1 MFRSL
6 NYLNGGLFDDFRRL
20 EREMEQLFGAGPWPS
35 GIRSVARGTYPPINI
50 GSTPEQVD
58 VYLFAAGLNT
68 ESLDISIQKN
78 LLTID
83 GQRRLINEEGASYFR
98 RERFDDAFH
107 RVVTLPDDVD
117 PEKVEAS
124 YVDGVL
130 RITIQRRE
138 TTKPRQIEI
147 K

>member
-6 NYLNGGLFDDFRRL
+6 SNFNGGLFDEFRRL
-20 EREMEQLFGAGPWPS
+20 EREMDHLFGAGPWPN

-50 GSTPEQVD
+50 GSTPDQVD

-83 GQRRLINEEGASYFR
+83 GERRLIAEEGASYFR

-117 PEKVEAS
+117 PEKVDAS
-124 YVDGVL
+124 YLDGVL

-138 TTKPRQIEI
+138 TAKPRQIEV

>member
-117 PEKVEAS
+117 PDKVEAS

>member
-6 NYLNGGLFDDFRRL
+6 SGFDGGMFDEFRRL
-20 EREMEQLFGAGPWPS
+20 EREMEQLFGAGPWPN

-50 GSTPEQVD
+50 GSTADQVD
-58 VYLFAAGLNT
+58 VYLFASGLDPK
-68 ESLDISIQKN
+68 SLDISIQKN

-83 GQRRLINEEGASYFR
+83 GERRTISEEGASYFR
-98 RERFDDAFH
+98 RERYDDPFH

-117 PEKVEAS
+117 QEKVDAS
-124 YVDGVL
+124 YRDGVL

-138 TTKPRQIEI
+138 SAKPRQIEV

>member
-1 MFRSL
+1 
-6 NYLNGGLFDDFRRL
+6 
-20 EREMEQLFGAGPWPS
+20 
-35 GIRSVARGTYPPINI
+35 
-50 GSTPEQVD
+50 
-58 VYLFAAGLNT
+58 
-68 ESLDISIQKN
+68 

-117 PEKVEAS
+117 PDKVEAS